1 MKYCLGSNPKHSFI
15 PNYNLLL
22 FDCDK
27 EEDNTGAA
35 AAAQETCVDAEV
47 AAGSLELDGIFT
59 PLKRFSLQATSFLSL
74 PPENVALGTL
84 MLQ

>member
-1 MKYCLGSNPKHSFI
+1 MKYCLSSNPKHSFI

-35 AAAQETCVDAEV
+35 AAQETRVDAEV

-59 PLKRFSLQATSFLSL
+59 PLKRFSQQATSFLSL
-74 PPENVALGTL
+74 PPENLALGTL

>member
-1 MKYCLGSNPKHSFI
+1 MWNLHGSWITHLDMKYCLSSNPKHSFI

-35 AAAQETCVDAEV
+35 AAAQETCMDAEV

-59 PLKRFSLQATSFLSL
+59 PLKRFSQ
-74 PPENVALGTL
+74 
-84 MLQ
+84 